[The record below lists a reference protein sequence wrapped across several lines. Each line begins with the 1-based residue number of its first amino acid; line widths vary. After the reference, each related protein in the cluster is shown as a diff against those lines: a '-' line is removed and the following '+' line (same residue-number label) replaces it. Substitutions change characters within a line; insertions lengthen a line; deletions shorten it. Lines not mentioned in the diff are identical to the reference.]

1 MDSETSRALSGG
13 ALTWKFLS
21 CFVAFFT
28 IDRFG
33 RRKLF
38 MFSGAGMALC
48 MLALAVA
55 SSFPKSNKAAQI
67 VSALF
72 VFLFNFFIP
81 IGFLGANFLYCT
93 EVAPTR
99 LRVPMAGIS
108 TANHWLW
115 NFVINMVTP
124 VSFPLRHSIKPH
136 RLTCLGCHR
145 DYRLAV
151 LPRFSHRLSN
161 HCSHRVFLLSRDQR
175 SQS

>member
-1 MDSETSRALSGG
+1 MDAETSRALSGG

-28 IDRFG
+28 IDRYG

-38 MFSGAGMALC
+38 MFSGVGMACC
-48 MLALAVA
+48 MMSLAVA
-55 SSFPKSNKAAQI
+55 SSFPKTNYPAQI
-67 VSALF
+67 ASALF

-115 NFVINMVTP
+115 YVL
-124 VSFPLRHSIKPH
+124 FPLRYEKHANTLLGTSSSTWSPQSPSIQSAGST
-136 RLTCLGCHR
+136 TC
-145 DYRLAV
+145 
-151 LPRFSHRLSN
+151 SS
-161 HCSHRVFLLSRDQR
+161 
-175 SQS
+175 